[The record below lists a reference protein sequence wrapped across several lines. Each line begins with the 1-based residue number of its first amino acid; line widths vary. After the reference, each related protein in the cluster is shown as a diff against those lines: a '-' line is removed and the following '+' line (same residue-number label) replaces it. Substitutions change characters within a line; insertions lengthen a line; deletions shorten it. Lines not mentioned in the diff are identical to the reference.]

1 MCFFVFRE
9 SLNLLSKYLI
19 VIQFLFRIPFIS
31 DQSVWSTP
39 EMADPVV
46 LNYHDSV
53 LRKSDLLLLEKPNWL
68 NDNIIAFAFQYFQEV
83 VL

>member
-1 MCFFVFRE
+1 M
-9 SLNLLSKYLI
+9 
-19 VIQFLFRIPFIS
+19 
-31 DQSVWSTP
+31 T
-39 EMADPVV
+39 DPVV

-83 VL
+83 VIYAGESSHF